1 LLPFPF
7 ISRLGFACQHPP
19 IFMANL
25 MRKER
30 KRTYHFLLATIKRIF
45 KCLQLNAGEAFA
57 ILALSLGDYKTGPN
71 KDRDSTKV
79 AITNP
84 FRFTAL
90 KADYSK
96 DFQ

>member
-1 LLPFPF
+1 
-7 ISRLGFACQHPP
+7 
-19 IFMANL
+19 MANL

-30 KRTYHFLLATIKRIF
+30 KRNCHFSLATIKRIF

-57 ILALSLGDYKTGPN
+57 ILALSLGDFKIGRN
-71 KDRDSTKV
+71 KGRHSTKV
-79 AITNP
+79 EITNR